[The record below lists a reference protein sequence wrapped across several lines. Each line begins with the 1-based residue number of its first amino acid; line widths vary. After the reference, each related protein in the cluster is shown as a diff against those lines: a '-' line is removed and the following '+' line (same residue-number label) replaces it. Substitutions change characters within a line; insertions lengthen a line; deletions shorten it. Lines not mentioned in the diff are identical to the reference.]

1 MVMLQNRLNKFKKH
15 YIGKKPVTIEKI
27 TIKQWKQLFGTIE
40 TLPQLILDV
49 MSASED
55 EKSAY
60 FIVALER
67 SFDEVV
73 DIVSVL
79 TGIESEHIEENASI
93 DQLIAYFTEI
103 AKVNDFSG
111 VIKNVKSVLAL
122 GMPSQQPTAASE
134 DAQSQN

>member
-67 SFDEVV
+67 SFDEIV

-122 GMPSQQPTAASE
+122 GMPSKEATASE
-134 DAQSQN
+134 DAQSRN

>member
-1 MVMLQNRLNKFKKH
+1 MVFLQNRLNKFNKL
-15 YIGKKPVTIEKI
+15 YIGDKPVSVGKI

-40 TLPQLILDV
+40 ALPQLILDV
-49 MSASED
+49 MSAPEN

-67 SFDEVV
+67 SFDEIV

-79 TGIESEHIEENASI
+79 TEIDSDYIEDNASI
-93 DQLIAYFTEI
+93 DQLIAYFTEV

-122 GMPSQQPTAASE
+122 GMPSKEAAENQQTDESAR
-134 DAQSQN
+134 